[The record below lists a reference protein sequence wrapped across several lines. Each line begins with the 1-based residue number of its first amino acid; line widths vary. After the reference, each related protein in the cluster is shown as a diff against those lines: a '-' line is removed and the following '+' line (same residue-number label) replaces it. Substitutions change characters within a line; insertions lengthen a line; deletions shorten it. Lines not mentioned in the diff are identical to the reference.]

1 MTNVNISKFRENL
14 YSYIKNAIDFNDLI
28 EINTKNGRAIVMSEE
43 EYTGLIETLY
53 LNGSKK
59 TMDDIMTYL
68 IETKKEA
75 DKDTLDEALAK
86 DALKK

>member
-28 EINTKNGRAIVMSEE
+28 DINTKNGRAIVMSEE

-59 TMDDIMTYL
+59 TMDDIEEAKKYIIQRMENEK
-68 IETKKEA
+68 ETV
-75 DKDTLDEALAK
+75 
-86 DALKK
+86 

>member
-14 YSYIKNAIDFNDLI
+14 YSYIKNAIDFNDVI

-59 TMDDIMTYL
+59 TIDDI
-68 IETKKEA
+68 EEA
-75 DKDTLDEALAK
+75 KNTPQNERISLNEVDW
-86 DALKK
+86 

>member
-14 YSYIKNAIDFNDLI
+14 YSYIKNAIDFNDVI
-28 EINTKNGRAIVMSEE
+28 EINTKNGRAIVISEE

-59 TMDDIMTYL
+59 TMDDI
-68 IETKKEA
+68 KEA
-75 DKDTLDEALAK
+75 KNTPQNERISLNEVDW
-86 DALKK
+86 

>member
-14 YSYIKNAIDFNDLI
+14 YSYIKNAIDFNDVI

-59 TMDDIMTYL
+59 TMDDI
-68 IETKKEA
+68 KEA
-75 DKDTLDEALAK
+75 KNTPQNERISLNEVDW
-86 DALKK
+86 